1 MLRIVPR
8 VPCGDAGVPRG
19 DMPSAAM
26 ASPNSPAAGGFLIA
40 LGALVGAGIGVLLG
54 ETTRGFLI
62 GTAIGIVSSLVIWW
76 RGRT

>member
-26 ASPNSPAAGGFLIA
+26 ASPNTPAAGGFLIA
-40 LGALVGAGIGVLLG
+40 LGAIVGAGVGLSMG
-54 ETTRGFLI
+54 ETTSGFLI
-62 GTAIGIVSSLVIWW
+62 GTAIGIVLSLVIWW